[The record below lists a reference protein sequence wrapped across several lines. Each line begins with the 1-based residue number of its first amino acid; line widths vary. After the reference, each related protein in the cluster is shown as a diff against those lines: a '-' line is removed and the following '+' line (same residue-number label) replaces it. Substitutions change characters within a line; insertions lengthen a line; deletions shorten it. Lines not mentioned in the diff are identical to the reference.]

1 MSPVLWRSSTS
12 MSAFQTQ
19 PGARAASRWANAVHG
34 IFLKLSSGIDPPMHS
49 TLRKRIALDMDEVM
63 ADTLTAWLERCNEDF
78 GTRITK
84 ADLHGKKIYD
94 LVGPARAVAARGFLD
109 HPEFFLDLP
118 LMEGSQAVVKS
129 LYETHEIFV
138 TSAAMD
144 HPNSFPAKYVWLKK
158 HFSFIP
164 DKNIV
169 FCGDKSIIRAD
180 FMIDASIP
188 NLN

>member
-1 MSPVLWRSSTS
+1 MP
-12 MSAFQTQ
+12 A
-19 PGARAASRWANAVHG
+19 
-34 IFLKLSSGIDPPMHS
+34 
-49 TLRKRIALDMDEVM
+49 TLGKRIALDMDEVM
-63 ADTLTAWLERCNEDF
+63 ADTLTTWLERCNKHF
-78 GTRITK
+78 GTRMTK

-94 LVGPARAVAARGFLD
+94 LVGSDRAVVARGILD

-118 LMEGSQAVVKS
+118 LMEGSQAVIKM
-129 LYETHEIFV
+129 LNEKHEVFV

-144 HPNSFPAKYVWLKK
+144 HPNSFPAKYLWLKK

-180 FMIDASIP
+180 FMIDDSIP
-188 NLN
+188 NLKAFIGQGVVFTAPHNAMETGFPRVNGWEDVASFFGL

>member
-1 MSPVLWRSSTS
+1 MNP
-12 MSAFQTQ
+12 
-19 PGARAASRWANAVHG
+19 
-34 IFLKLSSGIDPPMHS
+34 
-49 TLRKRIALDMDEVM
+49 TLGKRIALDMDEVM
-63 ADTLTAWLERCNEDF
+63 ADTLTAWLERCNKDF

-94 LVGPARAVAARGFLD
+94 LVGSARAVAARGFLD

-118 LMEGSQAVVKS
+118 LMEGSQAVVQS
-129 LYETHEIFV
+129 LNERYEIFV

-180 FMIDASIP
+180 FMIDDSIP
-188 NLN
+188 NLKAFVGQGIVFTAPHNALETAFPRVNGWSDVGRFFGL

>member
-1 MSPVLWRSSTS
+1 M
-12 MSAFQTQ
+12 
-19 PGARAASRWANAVHG
+19 
-34 IFLKLSSGIDPPMHS
+34 PP
-49 TLRKRIALDMDEVM
+49 TLPKRIALDMDEVM
-63 ADTLTAWLERCNEDF
+63 ADTLTAWLERCNKDF

-94 LVGPARAVAARGFLD
+94 LVGSARAVAARGFLD

-118 LMEGSQAVVKS
+118 LMEGSQAVVQS
-129 LYETHEIFV
+129 LNERYEIFV

-158 HFSFIP
+158 HFPFIP

-180 FMIDASIP
+180 FMIDDSIP
-188 NLN
+188 NLKAFVGQGIVFTAPHNALETAFPRVNGWSDVGRFFGL

>member
-1 MSPVLWRSSTS
+1 
-12 MSAFQTQ
+12 
-19 PGARAASRWANAVHG
+19 
-34 IFLKLSSGIDPPMHS
+34 MHP

-63 ADTLTAWLERCNEDF
+63 ADTLTAWLERCNQDF
-78 GTRITK
+78 DTRITK

-129 LYETHEIFV
+129 LYQRYEIFV

-169 FCGDKSIIRAD
+169 FCGD
-180 FMIDASIP
+180 MIDDSIP
-188 NLN
+188 NLKAFIGQGIVFTAPHNVLETAFPRVNGWLDVAKFFGL